1 MQVEDQ
7 FKNQTCNAEHAGHPE
22 FSTEFMEA
30 LVRWKAKAT
39 PDSFPPAL
47 ADGALRELHA
57 DPVTA
62 KDAAAWH
69 HLCKAFLRGPDL
81 NGTA

>member
-1 MQVEDQ
+1 M
-7 FKNQTCNAEHAGHPE
+7 
-22 FSTEFMEA
+22 
-30 LVRWKAKAT
+30 RWKAKAT
-39 PDSFPPAL
+39 PDSFPPEL

-69 HLCKAFLRGPDL
+69 HLCKTFLRGPGL